1 MNIFTKAE
9 LTRILSI
16 KIKEGEI
23 KNFCLTDS
31 YLHIQKSKRT
41 GYTFKIDEISDKI
54 LLRII
59 RKKTPNPSVQNIKD
73 FYKSEIRNIKLAQLL

>member
-16 KIKEGEI
+16 KIKDGEI
-23 KNFCLTDS
+23 KNFFLTNT

-41 GYTFKIDEISDKI
+41 SFTFKLNNISDKT
-54 LLRII
+54 LLKIV
-59 RKKTPNPSVQNIKD
+59 RKKTPNPSVKNIKD
-73 FYKSEIRNIKLAQLL
+73 FYISQFENT